1 MKTHFLNAPININIY
16 NFKSLSVNE
25 ILNQPMKEKKKFG
38 IKLFNKGV
46 RKGFLNNSIVNLDVS
61 KPNLEIF
68 NTMEILSQPVFKKSV
83 NKTMIQNNNKNTTF
97 KILLK
102 ENYSHYISS
111 IKKIYPSFK
120 FNHYKKFAKENFDF
134 IKKYGEN
141 SDINVRHYNSK
152 NSGELLSFR
161 FNNKKKDD
169 KEYKKSDLL
178 EILGAQENIEC
189 DPKDFKIKDDF
200 LSRNSTSELRMIQKD
215 LQFKT
220 GIIDKE
226 LDFILMNYPQKL
238 KYYIII

>member
-1 MKTHFLNAPININIY
+1 MEKNKISSSHINKNDSHKYERKKGETIQLKTDLQNAPININIY

-178 EILGAQENIEC
+178 EILGAQENIE
-189 DPKDFKIKDDF
+189 
-200 LSRNSTSELRMIQKD
+200 
-215 LQFKT
+215 
-220 GIIDKE
+220 
-226 LDFILMNYPQKL
+226 Y
-238 KYYIII
+238 